1 MKKISELS
9 EDTLIV
15 LGEDIPVITVDEISN
30 YRDEIRNKKLK
41 CYLAEK
47 IKREVDNEY
56 IDMVIDDLNDHLQ
69 ENDDLLEDDYLEA
82 TGEEKEKLYEI
93 FNNILSR
100 TRDVYIATEEIEI
113 DIL

>member
-1 MKKISELS
+1 MKKLSELS
-9 EDTLIV
+9 DNTLII

-30 YRDEIRNKKLK
+30 YRDAIKNKKLK

-56 IDMVIDDLNDHLQ
+56 IDAVIDYLNDNLQ
-69 ENDDLLEDDYLEA
+69 VNDDLLEDDYLEA

-93 FNNILSR
+93 FNNMLSR
-100 TRDVYIATEEIEI
+100 TRDVYIATEEIKI